1 MQSQDLENL
10 LALVSQ
16 GWAIFPCH
24 SIIDGKCTCGK
35 DGCKSQGKHPRTVNG
50 VKDATT
56 DPAVVKQ
63 WDKTWPGA
71 NWALA
76 TGVASGVIVIDIDR
90 KSGGFESA
98 EEMDRNV
105 PNAFIDTLR
114 VLTGGG
120 GRHLYYSCPS
130 NSDYKNKVG
139 WMPGIDVRANGGY
152 VLLPPSNHLSGGTY
166 RWEANARAIAP
177 ISVELHDALQAP
189 SSKAEGGMDLSD
201 LPTILAGLPEGQRD
215 DTLFKLA
222 CRLRRQHEGDKDEG
236 RSFIE
241 TVIFAAAD
249 AANFSR
255 AEAAKCIDSA
265 FKQDHSKPAE
275 VLDEQGFFPLDE
287 QGCADR
293 FIKAFG
299 DDLRFSPAIGWLMW
313 SDRGWQPMEDYML
326 RANLL
331 AVGDILLE
339 EVSTM
344 AYVDKTLRT
353 KYEACYSRVRSA
365 AGNKALQAL
374 VEQSPKIVRQM
385 DDFDSNPEELACE
398 NGIVDL
404 RTGTLRPYS
413 RNDLVTKNTRVKYS
427 PSARSQLWEDFLGVS
442 TQGDEELLT
451 YLQDAAGYTATGLT
465 NDESFFV
472 ISGPRS
478 SGKSTY
484 MLAIEHALGDYSI
497 TVPSHVFMRRRGQVP
512 ETDLARMA
520 GARMVSIA
528 EIDEGDH
535 FNDRLTKQVTSGD
548 RTTARHLY
556 MRAFDFFPQFK
567 LWIATNHDPMST
579 DDALMRRLKRITFPH
594 SIPKSQRDPR
604 VKTSMKTTEAE
615 AVLAWIVEGAR
626 HYLNTDDGKIHE
638 PLTVLAAVAD
648 YKEDQ
653 DVLGMFLNEA
663 LRPQDGM
670 EESIMGIYH
679 AYAIWCKDLAI
690 RPKPL
695 PVFSKQLTDRGYQVR
710 RESST
715 RKVVENVA
723 LSVVNTGDRQWA

>member
-1 MQSQDLENL
+1 MQTQDLESL
-10 LALVSQ
+10 LELVAQ
-16 GWAIFPCH
+16 GWAVFPCH
-24 SIIDGKCTCGK
+24 SIIDGQCTCGK
-35 DGCKSQGKHPRTVNG
+35 GNCKSQGKHPRTVNG
-50 VKDATT
+50 VKDAST
-56 DPAVVKQ
+56 DPAVIKQ

-76 TGVASGVIVIDIDR
+76 TGVASGVVVIDIDR

-120 GRHLYYSCPS
+120 GRHLYYSCPP

-166 RWEANARAIAP
+166 RWEASARP
-177 ISVELHDALQAP
+177 ISPITVELHDALQAP

-201 LPTILAGLPEGQRD
+201 LATILKGLPEGQRD

-236 RSFIE
+236 RAFIE
-241 TVIFAAAD
+241 TIIFSAAD

-265 FKQDHSKPAE
+265 FKQDHAKPAE
-275 VLDEQGFFPLDE
+275 VLSEEGFFPLDE

-326 RANLL
+326 RANLM
-331 AVGDILLE
+331 AVGDVLLE
-339 EVSTM
+339 EVNSM
-344 AYVDKTLRT
+344 AYLDKTLRS
-353 KYEACYSRVRSA
+353 KYEACYSRVRSS

-385 DDFDSNPEELACE
+385 EDFDSNPEELACE

-404 RTGTLRPYS
+404 RTGILRPYS

-427 PSARSQLWEDFLGVS
+427 PTAKSQTWEDFLGVS
-442 TQGDEELLT
+442 TQGDAELIQ
-451 YLQDAAGYTATGLT
+451 YLQLAAGYTATGMMD
-465 NDESFFV
+465 DESFFV
-472 ISGPRS
+472 ISGPRA
-478 SGKSTY
+478 SGKSSY
-484 MLAIEHALGDYSI
+484 MGAIQKVLGDYSI
-497 TVPSHVFMRRRGQVP
+497 TVPAHVFMRRRGQVP

-528 EIDEGDH
+528 EINEGDY
-535 FNDRLTKQVTSGD
+535 FNESLTKQVTSGD

-556 MRAFDFFPQFK
+556 KRAFDFFPQFK
-567 LWIATNHDPMST
+567 LWIATNHEPMSS
-579 DDALMRRLKRITFPH
+579 DPALMRRLKRIEFTH
-594 SIPKSQRDPR
+594 SIPKADRDPR
-604 VKTSMKTTEAE
+604 VKAELTSTAAE
-615 AVLAWIVEGAR
+615 AVLAWVVEGAKQ
-626 HYLNTDDGKIHE
+626 YLNSLDGKIEE
-638 PLTVLAAVAD
+638 PLSILAAGAD
-648 YKEDQ
+648 YEESQ
-653 DVLGMFLNEA
+653 DILGMFLNEA
-663 LRPQDGM
+663 LHPQEGM
-670 EESIMGIYH
+670 DESIMGIYH
-679 AYAIWCKDLAI
+679 VYAVWCKELNIKSAA
-690 RPKPL
+690 L
-695 PVFSKQLTDRGYQVR
+695 PVFTKQLTDRGYRVR
-710 RESST
+710 RETAT
-715 RKVVENVA
+715 RRVVEGVA
-723 LSVVNTGDRQWA
+723 LMVVNSGDRQWA